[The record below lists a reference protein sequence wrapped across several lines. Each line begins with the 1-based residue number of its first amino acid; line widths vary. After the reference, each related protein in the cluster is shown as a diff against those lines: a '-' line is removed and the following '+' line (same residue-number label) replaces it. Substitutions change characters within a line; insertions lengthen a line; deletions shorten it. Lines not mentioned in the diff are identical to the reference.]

1 MVGRMRF
8 AGTVVCLSL
17 LLAGCGDRQ
26 PGGPVR
32 VSVID
37 GAASRRGALPP
48 GRAALIGATTRGL
61 VRLEADGQVAP
72 DAAVRWAIL
81 EDGRD
86 YIFRIDDGIPA
97 RIVARKLRAAI
108 ASPAASGLRP
118 SLVPIGKIDA
128 VTPTVVEIRLTTP
141 LPELLALLARPEL
154 ALADVP
160 GAMGAHAEGDAI
172 LLTGREPGSVP
183 PPVLLRHERPGK
195 AVARFMAGQSDLVT
209 GGTFEDFGVV
219 RAAAPRADTV
229 RVDPTIG
236 LFGLAARSRLLA
248 EPGLARAL
256 GLAIDRDR
264 LIALIGAPGLA
275 KATTIAGSTIEP
287 PLAQRLVEA
296 RRILAQGTFAIRVAM
311 PDTPASRA
319 IFALLEQDWSRIGIM
334 ATRVA
339 PSAPADLALEDRVAP
354 AEALHRLACAVSF
367 GCDPRDPLA
376 QIDPPFIPLTAPL
389 RWSLVARRLDAFTP
403 NPAATHPLDRLVA
416 QR

>member
-1 MVGRMRF
+1 
-8 AGTVVCLSL
+8 
-17 LLAGCGDRQ
+17 
-26 PGGPVR
+26 
-32 VSVID
+32 
-37 GAASRRGALPP
+37 
-48 GRAALIGATTRGL
+48 L

-81 EDGRD
+81 DDGRD

-108 ASPAASGLRP
+108 SSAAASGLRP
-118 SLVPIGKIDA
+118 SLVAIDKIDA
-128 VTPTVVEIRLTTP
+128 VTPTVVEIRLVTP

-154 ALADVP
+154 ALAGQP
-160 GAMGAHAEGDAI
+160 GAMGARQQDDAI
-172 LLTGREPGSVP
+172 LLATHETGGNVP
-183 PPVLLRHERPGK
+183 PPVMLRRERPGK

-209 GGTFEDFGVV
+209 GGTFDTFGVA
-219 RAAAPRADTV
+219 RAAAPRADTL
-229 RVDPTIG
+229 RIDPAVG

-256 GLAIDRDR
+256 GLAIDRDQ

-287 PLAQRLVEA
+287 PLDQRLIEA

-319 IFALLEQDWSRIGIM
+319 MFRLLERDWSRIGVA

-339 PSAPADLALEDRVAP
+339 PGAPADLALEDRIAP

-376 QIDPPFIPLTAPL
+376 QLDPPFIPLAAPL

-403 NPAATHPLDRLVA
+403 NPAAAHPLDRLVSL
-416 QR
+416 R